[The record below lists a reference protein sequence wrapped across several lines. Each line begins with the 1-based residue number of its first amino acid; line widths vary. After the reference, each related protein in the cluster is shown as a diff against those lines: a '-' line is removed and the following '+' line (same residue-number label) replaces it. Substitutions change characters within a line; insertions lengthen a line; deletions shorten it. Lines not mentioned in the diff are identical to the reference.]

1 MFTWKVSSDVQDERR
16 YKIFIFFQLEGI
28 NVGIFF
34 SLITRR
40 TFVLKPEQRLISRDK
55 LLRVKGIMVNS
66 SQIPYFILTAYLDMG
81 YLKYL
86 YFVIVL
92 MLYIV
97 IVVANAFLIVTICM
111 KRSLHEPM
119 YVFLCSL
126 LVNQLYGSA
135 GLFPFLLLRMPL

>member
-1 MFTWKVSSDVQDERR
+1 MLDTKC
-16 YKIFIFFQLEGI
+16 L
-28 NVGIFF
+28 
-34 SLITRR
+34 
-40 TFVLKPEQRLISRDK
+40 LISKRQRHTTFLQRNEGSTISCEEL

-66 SQIPYFILTAYLDMG
+66 SQFPYFILTAYLDMG

-97 IVVANAFLIVTICM
+97 IVVANAFLILTICM

-135 GLFPFLLLRMPL
+135 GLFPFLLLQITSDSHTISRSICFLQIY